1 MYKILATG
9 AAVGLMTVSAHGVDI
24 YAMNNL
30 NGGGGAGT
38 QNALIRFD
46 SANPAGW
53 VTIGATGLAD
63 RGFTGLDFH
72 TNGNL
77 YGYVGFGGAGF
88 VAGLYQINVGTGQ
101 ATQVGNLSGQA
112 LQDLGFNPADGKLYG
127 INTVTNVTTLYEVNV
142 GTGAVVSVGNITG
155 LPATNLDVGL
165 AFDAQGNIYIHDLAS
180 DGIYKGLGLNVNP
193 VALYNNANT
202 GGVFGDTNFSQ
213 GMTINW
219 AGTGAGYHG
228 AIGNAPQ
235 FFSNL
240 RTFNTGGGSY
250 TLVGTFGTSP
260 GQFPTVETG
269 DLAIA
274 IPGPGAISLL
284 AVAGLISG
292 RRRRN

>member
-30 NGGGGAGT
+30 SAGADT
-38 QNALIRFD
+38 LIRFD

-53 VTIGATGLAD
+53 VTVGSAGIIDTA
-63 RGFTGLDFH
+63 GFTGLDFH
-72 TNGNL
+72 GNGNL
-77 YGYVGFGGAGF
+77 YGYVGFGTGATP
-88 VAGLYQINVGTGQ
+88 GLYQMNVNTGQ
-101 ATQVGNLSGQA
+101 ATVVGNLSGQA
-112 LQDLGFNPADGKLYG
+112 LQDLAYNPADGKMYG
-127 INTVTNVTTLYEVNV
+127 INTVTNVTTLFEVNV
-142 GTGAVVSVGNITG
+142 ATGGVVAVGNFTG
-155 LPATNLDVGL
+155 LPNPNLEVGL
-165 AFDAQGNIYIHDLAS
+165 ACDAAGNFYVHDIAS
-180 DGIYKGLGLNVNP
+180 DAIYKGAGLALNP

-219 AGTGAGYHG
+219 AGNGAGYHG
-228 AIGNAPQ
+228 ALVQLPA
-235 FFSNL
+235 FRSEL

-250 TLVGTFGTSP
+250 VVVGNFGTP
-260 GQFPTVETG
+260 TGTFPTVETG

>member
-9 AAVGLMTVSAHGVDI
+9 AAVGLMTVSAHGVNI

-38 QNALIRFD
+38 QNSLIRFD

-53 VTIGATGLAD
+53 VSLGTTGLAD

-72 TNGNL
+72 GNGNL

-88 VAGLYQINVGTGQ
+88 VAGLYQINANNGA
-101 ATQVGNLSGQA
+101 ATVVGNLSGQA
-112 LQDLGFNPADGKLYG
+112 LQDLAYNPADGKLYG
-127 INTVTNVTTLYEVNV
+127 LNAVANVCTLFEVNV
-142 GTGAVVSVGNITG
+142 ATGAVVAVGNFTG
-155 LPATNLDVGL
+155 LPATNLEVGL
-165 AFDAQGNIYIHDLAS
+165 ACDAAGNFYVHDIAS
-180 DGIYKGLGLNVNP
+180 DSIFKGAGLALNP
-193 VALYNNANT
+193 VALY
-202 GGVFGDTNFSQ
+202 GPGVIGNTNFSQ
-213 GMTINW
+213 GMTIDWGGN
-219 AGTGAGYHG
+219 GAGYHG
-228 AIGNAPQ
+228 AILTNLA
-235 FFSNL
+235 SEL

-250 TLVGTFGTSP
+250 TIVGNFGTVP
-260 GQFPTVETG
+260 PTFPTVETG

-284 AVAGLISG
+284 AIAGLISG

>member
-1 MYKILATG
+1 MYKILASG
-9 AAVGLMTVSAHGVDI
+9 AAVGLMTVSAYGVDI

-38 QNALIRFD
+38 QNSLIRFD

-53 VTIGATGLAD
+53 VSLGTTGLAD

-72 TNGNL
+72 NNGNL
-77 YGYVGFGGAGF
+77 YGYVGFGGVGF
-88 VAGLYQINVGTGQ
+88 VAGLYQINANNGT

-112 LQDLGFNPADGKLYG
+112 LQDLAYNPADGKMYG
-127 INTVTNVTTLYEVNV
+127 VNTVANVTTLFEVNV
-142 GTGAVVSVGNITG
+142 ATGGVVAVGNFTG
-155 LPATNLDVGL
+155 LPATNLEVGL
-165 AFDAQGNIYIHDLAS
+165 ACDAQGNFYVHDIAS
-180 DGIYKGLGLNVNP
+180 DSIFKGAGLALNP
-193 VALYNNANT
+193 VALYGPGQIGA
-202 GGVFGDTNFSQ
+202 TNFSQ

-219 AGTGAGYHG
+219 AGNGAGYHG
-228 AIGNAPQ
+228 AIGGGAGT
-235 FFSNL
+235 FFSEL

-250 TLVGTFGTSP
+250 VIVGNFGTTT
-260 GQFPTVETG
+260 GQFPSVETG